1 MDLITLGFQENDIVY
16 RQLES
21 ANHTRCHSFMHSM
34 ISTAIAI
41 DQRHVSEDLI
51 KAVNFHAIAGLHA
64 EAGTYRTV
72 PVVVQDTA
80 GEVIYLPPPHD
91 QVPLMMEGFVATLEQ
106 LFRRY
111 LRNDLSPIDLAT
123 HALWRINAIHPF
135 VNGNG
140 RTARAISYFV
150 LCVSS
155 GAPLP
160 GTQIVPDLIRLPEN
174 YSQYLRGLRSANA
187 GNVIPLKQ
195 LVAQLVQ
202 HQLRS

>member
-1 MDLITLGFQENDIVY
+1 MDLVSLGFRENDIVY

-41 DQRHVSEDLI
+41 DQKRVSEGLI

-64 EAGTYRTV
+64 EAGAYRTV
-72 PVVVQDTA
+72 PVVVENTV
-80 GEVIYLPPPHD
+80 GEVIYVPPPND
-91 QVPLMMEGFVATLEQ
+91 QVPLMMEGFVATLEES
-106 LFRRY
+106 LRRY
-111 LRNDLSPIDLAT
+111 LRNGMSPIDLAT

-140 RTARAISYFV
+140 RTARAVSYFV
-150 LCVSS
+150 LCVSN

-160 GTQIVPDLIRLPEN
+160 GTQIVPDLLRLPEN

-195 LVAQLVQ
+195 LVSHLVQ
-202 HQLRS
+202 QQLRS